1 VKKACVCVVGIVV
14 WGIFAV
20 AQTVDFPVVVSKIQI
35 TGNVEI
41 TSQEIL
47 EVVSIHPGDEIG
59 EEDLKA
65 ASQAIYDLGWF
76 SEVMPSVDI
85 GGTIVFN
92 VVEYPKV
99 KKIEITGNVN
109 TDAFELFGLTLFRLP
124 IMPPNRVRGILREH
138 GVRTGKLLNNRSLKN
153 GLEAIIDAY
162 DKKGYT
168 LIMLGK
174 VVLEEVL
181 QIEIIEGRITNNL
194 ISGLVTV
201 PYDLAQEL
209 VDLPL
214 GECLKKTRVQQ
225 ILTQLNSSVYFS
237 DVEITPQQGASQD
250 SIELLWNLTERTLID
265 TPLAIEAIKLEGVT
279 VFPQWLPEATLG
291 EIPQGPMGNYEL
303 LQILE
308 GLYDLYYRAGYVMVR
323 FFAEEGDAGQLR
335 LHVVEGRI
343 GQVTL
348 EGNTNTKDY
357 VIMKNLEF
365 HEGDVLNQ
373 QRLAV
378 SQQRLIAL
386 DYFGSV
392 DFVPEWVDDTI
403 HLAIVVVENDKLG
416 GITGSLA
423 YSPESGGVVGTVDY
437 TQKNL
442 LGTGQDLSVSYERG
456 IISDASITWSLGY
469 STVSFF
475 PDFNRVGFVLYRE
488 EEEEETD
495 DGEDTTYLTVGGTG
509 SVSYPWADYTD
520 VSLAYKREATREIE
534 STVWEPLESLTIS
547 LSYDDTNASLFPTM
561 GSRRSL
567 SLEKAGGFT
576 VGANFFKIDSSW
588 IHFSPVQL
596 NLPFLAERDQVIAT
610 RLALGW
616 GVGDVPSSDAY
627 DFGGVSTIRGAEAT
641 DATRLFYSN
650 IEYRLA
656 IVEGLAAVL
665 FFDCGV
671 DLDQISLSESKSS
684 FGLEFGVEVAGMYA
698 RLDIAWVFGPEMGL
712 MPSFDI
718 GFSRMF

>member
-1 VKKACVCVVGIVV
+1 MKKACVCVVGIVV

-20 AQTVDFPVVVSKIQI
+20 AQTVDFPVVVSEIQI

-41 TSQEIL
+41 ASQEIL
-47 EVVSIHPGDEIG
+47 EAVSIHPDDEIG

-76 SEVMPSVDI
+76 SEVMPSVDV

-99 KKIEITGNVN
+99 KRIEITGNVN
-109 TDAFELFGLTLFRLP
+109 KEAFELFGLTLFRMP
-124 IMPPNRVRGILREH
+124 IMPPNRIRGILREH
-138 GVRTGKLLNNRSLKN
+138 GVRTGKLLNNRSLKD

-194 ISGLVTV
+194 ISGLVTI
-201 PYDLAQEL
+201 PYDLAEEL

-214 GECLKKTRVQQ
+214 GEPLKKTRVQQ
-225 ILTQLNSSVYFS
+225 ILTRLNSSVYFS

-291 EIPQGPMGNYEL
+291 EIPQEPIGNYEL

-308 GLYDLYYRAGYVMVR
+308 DLYDLYYRAGYVMVR

-343 GQVTL
+343 GKVTL

-357 VIMKNLEF
+357 VIMKNLEL

-378 SQQRLIAL
+378 SQQRLMAL
-386 DYFGSV
+386 GYFSSV
-392 DFVPEWVDDTI
+392 NIVPEWLDDKLQLSVSI
-403 HLAIVVVENDKLG
+403 VENTKLG
-416 GITGSLA
+416 GINGSLA
-423 YSPESGGVVGTVDY
+423 FSAESGGLVGKVDY

-442 LGTGQDLSVSYERG
+442 LGTGQDLSISYNRG
-456 IISDASITWSLGY
+456 LIGEQSTTWNLGY

-475 PDFNRVGFVLYRE
+475 PGFRRVGFDLYR
-488 EEEEETD
+488 T
-495 DGEDTTYLTVGGTG
+495 EDAAYITVGGKG
-509 SVSYPWADYTD
+509 SVSYPWADYTYLD
-520 VSLAYKREATREIE
+520 LTYKNEQIRETD
-534 STVWEPLESLTIS
+534 STAWEPLESLAIG
-547 LSYDDTNASLFPTM
+547 LRYDDVDNPRFPTM
-561 GSRRSL
+561 GSRRSF
-567 SLEKAGGFT
+567 SLEKAGGFAAGT
-576 VGANFFKIDSSW
+576 EFSKIDSSW
-588 IHFSPVQL
+588 IHFSPVRP
-596 NLPFLAERDQVIAT
+596 NLPFFTEHNQVIAT
-610 RLALGW
+610 RLVLGW
-616 GVGDVPSSDAY
+616 GTDDIDPSQAY
-627 DFGGVSTIRGAEAT
+627 DFGGTSTIRGTEVSLAT
-641 DATRLFYSN
+641 QLCYAN
-650 IEYRLA
+650 IEYRIA
-656 IVEGLAAVL
+656 VVEGLTAIF
-665 FFDCGV
+665 FFDWGV
-671 DLDQISLSESKSS
+671 DLDHVNLSESKSS

-698 RLDIAWVFGPEMGL
+698 RLDIAWVLGEEMSLMPKFDFGFGP
-712 MPSFDI
+712 
-718 GFSRMF
+718 MF